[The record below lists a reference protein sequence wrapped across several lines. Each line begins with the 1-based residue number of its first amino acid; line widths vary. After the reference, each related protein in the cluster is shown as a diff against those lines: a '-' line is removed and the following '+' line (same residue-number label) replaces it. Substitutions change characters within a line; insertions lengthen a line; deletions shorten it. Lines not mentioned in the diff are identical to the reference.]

1 MCEHRGP
8 EDLFY
13 WLEAAHQEEFN
24 GFLRRKYVSL
34 SKEDLDDAW
43 AEAYRQL
50 LEKLA
55 TNKNGSPKPL
65 GGLMLTIVNRRACDL
80 VRRAGS
86 QARKLKKYQ
95 EQAKTHAGPN
105 ENPDVQ
111 ENGDPLESEELGEI
125 VARAF
130 RQLEPDE
137 RLVLSVYCEEYPKVR
152 GPIRLL
158 KVLLQRD
165 PTLAKKNWTP
175 AIVRRLLNQAR
186 MSVKKELLGKGY

>member
-43 AEAYRQL
+43 AEAYRQVF
-50 LEKLA
+50 EKLSR
-55 TNKNGSPKPL
+55 NKNGSQEPL
-65 GGLMLTIVNRRACDL
+65 GALLLTIVNRRACDL
-80 VRRAGS
+80 VRRGD
-86 QARKLKKYQ
+86 ARGRTLKKHQ
-95 EQAKTHAGPN
+95 EQAKADAGPN
-105 ENPDVQ
+105 DNTDAHESC
-111 ENGDPLESEELGEI
+111 DPLEYEELTEI
-125 VARAF
+125 VDRALK
-130 RQLEPDE
+130 QLEPDK

-165 PTLAKKNWTP
+165 PTLAKKDWTP
-175 AIVRRLLNQAR
+175 STVRRLLNQAR
-186 MSVKKELLGKGY
+186 ASVQNELLGKGY

>member
-1 MCEHRGP
+1 MIVFDG
-8 EDLFY
+8 
-13 WLEAAHQEEFN
+13 
-24 GFLRRKYVSL
+24 VS
-34 SKEDLDDAW
+34 KRFD
-43 AEAYRQL
+43 
-50 LEKLA
+50 
-55 TNKNGSPKPL
+55 
-65 GGLMLTIVNRRACDL
+65 DL
-80 VRRAGS
+80 VVLRGLDLHIR
-86 QARKLKKYQ
+86 
-95 EQAKTHAGPN
+95 E
-105 ENPDVQ
+105 
-111 ENGDPLESEELGEI
+111 GEI